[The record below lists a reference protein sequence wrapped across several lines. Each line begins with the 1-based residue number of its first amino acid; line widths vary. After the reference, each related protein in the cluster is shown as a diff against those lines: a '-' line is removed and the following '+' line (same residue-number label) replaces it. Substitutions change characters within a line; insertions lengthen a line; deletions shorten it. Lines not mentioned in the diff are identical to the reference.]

1 MATNSTITYI
11 LYYGL
16 NGYGITLFFL
26 GINILIFFI
35 SIATVILNGII
46 IYILFGRDF
55 REDISCIFISHLALS
70 DFLSGILLFYNV
82 IYNLIHYKIFH
93 ECAFRFGM
101 VNGVFMNTSI
111 IILALTTERYTKIML
126 PYRYG
131 SMLTPRRVKAFIIS
145 TWIISIAFCQTPMF
159 GWNQDTSEEFCGYF
173 GVFTKDFLLIYCGIM
188 YTALFLMVCMYC
200 HILLIAFQQNIRITR
215 QDNHQIHKPHK
226 YMWWKPTKT
235 AMIIVGINIVS
246 WLPSGRI

>member
-1 MATNSTITYI
+1 
-11 LYYGL
+11 
-16 NGYGITLFFL
+16 
-26 GINILIFFI
+26 
-35 SIATVILNGII
+35 
-46 IYILFGRDF
+46 
-55 REDISCIFISHLALS
+55 
-70 DFLSGILLFYNV
+70 
-82 IYNLIHYKIFH
+82 
-93 ECAFRFGM
+93 
-101 VNGVFMNTSI
+101 MNTSI

-200 HILLIAFQQNIRITR
+200 HILFIAFQQNIRITR
-215 QDNHQIHKPHK
+215 QGNHQIHKPHK